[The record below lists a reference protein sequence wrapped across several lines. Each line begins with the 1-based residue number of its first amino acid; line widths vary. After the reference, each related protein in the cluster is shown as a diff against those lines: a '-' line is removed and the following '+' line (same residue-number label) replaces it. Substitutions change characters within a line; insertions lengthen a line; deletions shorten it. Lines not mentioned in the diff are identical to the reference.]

1 MRHIRCNQCNKL
13 LAKANYSQLEIK
25 CSRCKTVNY
34 LEAHEAQ
41 TQQEQ
46 PRGSHSK
53 TLQQSPSALYRA
65 KT

>member
-46 PRGSHSK
+46 PRGK
-53 TLQQSPSALYRA
+53 TLQQSTFTIHRA